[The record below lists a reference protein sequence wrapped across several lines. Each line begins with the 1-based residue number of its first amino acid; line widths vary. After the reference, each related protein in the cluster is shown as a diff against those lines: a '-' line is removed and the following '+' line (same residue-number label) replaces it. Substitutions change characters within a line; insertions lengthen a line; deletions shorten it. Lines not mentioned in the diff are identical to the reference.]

1 MDCISELPEALL
13 LKILSLLPA
22 QDVVATMVL
31 SKRWQFLWMLV
42 PKLAYDDSYQDAEY
56 GRFSRFVDRSLF
68 LHEAPLIE
76 TLRFKLGKTCGGED
90 IRVWVRAADKCCV
103 RELIFEIDFS
113 SSESP
118 PPTLP
123 RSLYT
128 GCRTLVNLSL
138 SNVVLADV
146 SSSVSF
152 PSLKTLSLVSVK
164 YAGGDEFVNKLL
176 SSCPV
181 LEGLE
186 VEQSAYDNVVI
197 FTVRVPSLKSL
208 VLQTSPE
215 RDPDDEEGF
224 VIDAPSLERLDIV
237 DYSGEFCIIANDMPK
252 LLTARVDVLYSHF
265 GNIFGSIA
273 SVKHLDLCLSFTE
286 VLFVTCSIV
295 MHSPF
300 FSFSGKC
307 Y

>member
-13 LKILSLLPA
+13 LKILTLLPA

-56 GRFSRFVDRSLF
+56 GRFSRFVDRSLY
-68 LHEAPLIE
+68 LHEAPVVE

-90 IRVWVRAADKCCV
+90 VRVWTRAADKCCA

-128 GCRTLVNLSL
+128 GCRTLVSLSL

-146 SSSVSF
+146 SSSVAF
-152 PSLKTLSLVSVK
+152 PSLKKLSLVSVE
-164 YAGGDEFVNKLL
+164 YAGGDEFVNRLL

-181 LEGLE
+181 LEDLE
-186 VEQSAYDNVVI
+186 VGQSVYDNVVI
-197 FTVRVPSLKSL
+197 FTVRVPFSK
-208 VLQTSPE
+208 
-215 RDPDDEEGF
+215 
-224 VIDAPSLERLDIV
+224 
-237 DYSGEFCIIANDMPK
+237 EFGLANVTGK
-252 LLTARVDVLYSHF
+252 TF
-265 GNIFGSIA
+265 G
-273 SVKHLDLCLSFTE
+273 
-286 VLFVTCSIV
+286 
-295 MHSPF
+295 
-300 FSFSGKC
+300 
-307 Y
+307 